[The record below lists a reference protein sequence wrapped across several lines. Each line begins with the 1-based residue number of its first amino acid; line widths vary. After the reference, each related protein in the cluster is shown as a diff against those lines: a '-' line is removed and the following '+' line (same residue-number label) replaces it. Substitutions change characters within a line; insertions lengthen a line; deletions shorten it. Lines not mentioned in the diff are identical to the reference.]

1 MTTPVPGPPPDAT
14 DRLLLD
20 EAAAALAAAPA
31 GTVGVIGDVTGALTL
46 GVAAAGHAPVR
57 THQDDLVAELALARA
72 AERTGRAAA
81 VLPVSLAEAVTP
93 ETRVVLLQL
102 PRSLDQLAEIAAT
115 VAHAHPD
122 VRLYA
127 GGRVKHMTLA
137 MNDVLGG
144 WFEDV
149 TASLARQKSRVLTA
163 ARPRPEAAR
172 PTRTWPDAAA
182 HPDLGLTVCA
192 HGGAFAGTA
201 VDIGTRFLLGYLDR
215 MRPAAAALDLGC
227 GTGVL
232 AAALALARP
241 DLVVT
246 ATDVSAVAVASARA
260 TAAANGVADRV
271 TVHRAVGAGTVGDAT
286 QDLVV
291 LNPPFHRGAAV
302 DPGLARDLFAEAGR
316 VLRPGGELWTVFNSH
331 LRYRGDLERLVGP
344 TRQAGRNPKFTVT
357 VSTAR

>member
-20 EAAAALAAAPA
+20 EATGALADAGP
-31 GTVGVIGDVTGALTL
+31 GTVSVIGDRDGALTL
-46 GVAAAGHAPVR
+46 GAAAAGATAIR
-57 THQDDLVAELALARA
+57 THQDDLTGERALAAHVERA
-72 AERTGRAAA
+72 GLTGGYTSVPLAAA
-81 VLPVSLAEAVTP
+81 VTP
-93 ETRVVLLQL
+93 DTRVVLLQL
-102 PRSLDQLAEIAAT
+102 PRSLDQLAEIAAV
-115 VAHAHPD
+115 VARAHPE
-122 VRLYA
+122 VRLFA

-144 WFEDV
+144 WFEEV

-163 ARPRPEAAR
+163 SRPRPEADR
-172 PTRTWPDAAA
+172 PTRTWPDAVA

-192 HGGAFAGTA
+192 HGGAFAGTS
-201 VDIGTRFLLGYLDR
+201 VDIGTRFLLGFLEK
-215 MRPAAAALDLGC
+215 MRPAGAALDLGC

-241 DLVVT
+241 DLAVT
-246 ATDVSAVAVASARA
+246 ATDVSALAVASARA

-271 TVHRAVGAGTVGDAT
+271 RVLRDVGAASVGDGT

-331 LRYRGDLERLVGP
+331 LRYRDDLERLVGP